1 MNEIIKELDDLFI
14 TQHGHSK
21 VMIDFEDKAKTVR
34 FTYKQDR
41 GYGEKAVVII
51 WQNNEIID
59 VRTNYNLSKND
70 TSKMPT
76 KETIVSFMAL
86 LLTLKETSK

>member
-1 MNEIIKELDDLFI
+1 
-14 TQHGHSK
+14 
-21 VMIDFEDKAKTVR
+21 MIDFEDKAKTVR

-41 GYGEKAVVII
+41 GYGGKAVVII

-76 KETIVSFMAL
+76 KETIVSVMAL